1 MNNGLAPKTRDSNVS
16 ICCCLLVPQSLSSLL
31 THLIFSTKNRE
42 PLLAGKDLQHSAHA
56 YLATVLNDRKCPPL
70 IVGGIASHVHILCR
84 LAKTESVSNLMEHL
98 KASSS
103 KWLKT
108 QGSSLFSWQRG
119 YGAFSVSQSQAD
131 SVVAY
136 IQNQEEDHRTVTF
149 EDEYRSF
156 LRGYRVTFDERYVW
170 D

>member
-1 MNNGLAPKTRDSNVS
+1 MEPNNDVALKARDNNAF
-16 ICCCLLVPQSLSSLL
+16 IGCYYCVPQSLSCLL

-70 IVGGIASHVHILCR
+70 IVGGIANHVHVLCR
-84 LAKTESVSNLMEHL
+84 LAKTECVSNLMEHL

-108 QGSSLFSWQRG
+108 QGSSIFSWQRG

-136 IQNQEEDHRTVTF
+136 IQNQEEHHRTVTF
-149 EDEYRSF
+149 
-156 LRGYRVTFDERYVW
+156 
-170 D
+170 

>member
-1 MNNGLAPKTRDSNVS
+1 MLFKVS
-16 ICCCLLVPQSLSSLL
+16 QSLANLL

-42 PLLAGKDLQHSAHA
+42 PLLATKDLQQNAHA
-56 YLATVLNDRKCPPL
+56 YLAAVLKDRKCPAV
-70 IVGGIASHVHILCR
+70 IVGGIPNHVHILCQ

-108 QGSSLFSWQRG
+108 QGSPVFSWQRG
-119 YGAFSVSQSQAD
+119 YGAFSVSQSQVD

-136 IQNQEEDHRTVTF
+136 IQNQEEHHRIITY
-149 EDEYRSF
+149 EEEYRSF
-156 LRGYRVTFDERYVW
+156 LKCYRVAFDERYVW

>member
-1 MNNGLAPKTRDSNVS
+1 M
-16 ICCCLLVPQSLSSLL
+16 PQSLANLL

-42 PLLAGKDLQHSAHA
+42 PLLPGKDLQQSAHA
-56 YLATVLNDRKCPPL
+56 YLAAVLKDRKCPAV
-70 IVGGIASHVHILCR
+70 IVGGIANHVHILCQ

-108 QGSSLFSWQRG
+108 QGSLMFAWQRG

-136 IQNQEEDHRTVTF
+136 IRNQEEHHRTITY
-149 EDEYRSF
+149 EEEYRSF
-156 LRGYRVTFDERYVW
+156 LKGYRVAFDERYVW